1 LVSDPS
7 HLPHPPYRSVT
18 PRIVVDDV
26 AGCAAFLTAVFG
38 ATGDVV
44 TERPVELRIG
54 DSLVMISSL
63 GPRQRLP
70 AFLYVYVDDV
80 DGRFALAVQAGAT
93 VVEQPQD
100 QPYGD
105 RRAMVEDP
113 FGNLYQIASR
123 L

>member
-1 LVSDPS
+1 
-7 HLPHPPYRSVT
+7 VT

-26 AGCAAFLTAVFG
+26 AGCVEFLKWVFG
-38 ATGDVV
+38 ATGDIV
-44 TERPVELRIG
+44 TERPVELAIG
-54 DSLVMISSL
+54 DSVVMISSL
-63 GPRQRLP
+63 GPRQHFP

-80 DGRFALAVQAGAT
+80 DTRFALAVQGGAT
-93 VVEQPQD
+93 VVEEPRD